1 MPGASVIAERVS
13 RAYGRAEILHE
24 VSFAVEPGE
33 LVALT
38 GPSGSGKTTLLQ
50 LIGSLDRPT
59 GGRILVD
66 GVSVGEL
73 RRPAV
78 FRRKT
83 VGFVFQLHYLLP
95 ALSARQNIELGM
107 VAAHVSRGDR
117 ALRASELLEEVGLA
131 DRSDALP
138 SELSGGERQR
148 VAIARA
154 LANRPALVLADE
166 PTGSL
171 DSVASRQVWQLLGD
185 VRARGG
191 TTVIIASH
199 DVTLGEHADRSLH
212 LVDGRLTDPGA
223 EVEERAPGGVAWPR

>member
-1 MPGASVIAERVS
+1 MAGARVS
-13 RAYGRAEILHE
+13 VEHVARAYGQALVLDD

-59 GGRILVD
+59 KGRITVD
-66 GVSVGEL
+66 EVSVGEISH
-73 RRPAV
+73 PAE
-78 FRRKT
+78 FRRST

-95 ALSARQNIELGM
+95 ALSAHENVELPM
-107 VAAHVSRGDR
+107 LAAHVPRRERARR
-117 ALRASELLEEVGLA
+117 ALELLEEVGLRDRASSRPA
-131 DRSDALP
+131 D
-138 SELSGGERQR
+138 LSGGERQR

-154 LANRPALVLADE
+154 LANYPRLILADE

-171 DSVASRQVWQLLGD
+171 DSVASGKVWQLLSD
-185 VRARGG
+185 VRESRG

-199 DVTLGEHADRSLH
+199 DLTLDEHADRSLR
-212 LVDGRLTDPGA
+212 LLDGRMVPPVDEPLAREGIA
-223 EVEERAPGGVAWPR
+223 